1 MMGAC
6 STSRL
11 FLDVVAVFA
20 VGVVLVVGE
29 VKLAILLLCE
39 TADVSSDVEL

>member
-1 MMGAC
+1 MN
-6 STSRL
+6 L
-11 FLDVVAVFA
+11 NKHENKVAVFA